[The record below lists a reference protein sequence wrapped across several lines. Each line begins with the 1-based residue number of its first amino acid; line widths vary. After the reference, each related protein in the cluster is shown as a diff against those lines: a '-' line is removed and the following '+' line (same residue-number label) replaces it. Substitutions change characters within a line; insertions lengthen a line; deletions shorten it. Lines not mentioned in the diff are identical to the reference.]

1 MKKIIEI
8 IKKKW
13 LRDTFLTIL
22 LIAII
27 FAVYFLINW
36 GVEKLNVS
44 DIDLTKNKIYSLS
57 ESSNTKL
64 KDVDKE
70 VTIQLINMSNYNYL
84 IDFANKYT
92 QINKNIKIERI
103 DDITTRPDIMSKYN
117 IESSDNKIIFTSGD
131 RNTTLGLTDLYKY
144 DYTTYEQID
153 VTEEAFTNAIIEVT
167 IENKPN
173 VYFLEGHNTYS
184 SEYFQGIKEDIS
196 AESNEVNT
204 LNILTTGSIPENC
217 DCLVITT
224 LQDDLS
230 EMEKDKI
237 VEYIN
242 NGGKILLLADANVAG
257 TQMPNFNEI
266 LKLYG
271 FNISN
276 GILLEQDENQMIYNS
291 PEFIIAKINS
301 DSVISKNINMNM
313 NICVIDSGRI
323 EFEDEE
329 KLESLGVTY
338 ETIATTSDTAF
349 IRNNYNISTYKKT
362 NQDGDAANSIIGAV
376 VTKTLDGD
384 KKSELIVY
392 SNAVFATNQQINVNN
407 TYAMTANKICNNDD
421 VVINSVAYLTKR
433 TDTITIRKDYDSVSY
448 TVTQKQHNII
458 MAVIFIIPILIIIAG
473 IIVWQIRRRKK

>member
-1 MKKIIEI
+1 MEVIELKHPLVEHKLAI
-8 IKKKW
+8 
-13 LRDTFLTIL
+13 LRDKKTGTKEFREIVSELATIL
-22 LIAII
+22 CYEAMKDSKLEEVEIETPIQKMKTRKINEDNYAFVPILRAGTGMLDGII
-27 FAVYFLINW
+27 QVVPNA
-36 GVEKLNVS
+36 
-44 DIDLTKNKIYSLS
+44 KIGHVGMYR
-57 ESSNTKL
+57 
-64 KDVDKE
+64 D
-70 VTIQLINMSNYNYL
+70 
-84 IDFANKYT
+84 
-92 QINKNIKIERI
+92 
-103 DDITTRPDIMSKYN
+103 
-117 IESSDNKIIFTSGD
+117 
-131 RNTTLGLTDLYKY
+131 
-144 DYTTYEQID
+144 
-153 VTEEAFTNAIIEVT
+153 EETF
-167 IENKPN
+167 KPN

-362 NQDGDAANSIIGAV
+362 NQDEDAANSIIGAV